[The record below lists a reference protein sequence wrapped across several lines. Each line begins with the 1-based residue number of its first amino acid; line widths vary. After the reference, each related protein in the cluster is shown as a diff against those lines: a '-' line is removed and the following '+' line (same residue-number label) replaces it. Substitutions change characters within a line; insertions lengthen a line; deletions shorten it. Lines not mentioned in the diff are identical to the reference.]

1 MSAAEPLSAPRSV
14 HPGWLLAFRPRRAMR
29 EILERGGRQ
38 PIAILVIAAFLA
50 TAIGEGEVE
59 TLRRAAGETGWGLTL
74 LFATGI
80 MLAVC
85 AVGLGLFYGFAWFA
99 THTGRLLDG
108 SGSFRDVLA
117 ALAWGLTPAIW
128 ALLFR
133 IPAMILWPS
142 ASSVVYE
149 PSNDSGIRIGDGAFT
164 IRGTEVADAPWWQVA
179 LLTGL
184 EIAVFVWFLVVAS
197 RTLGEAQ
204 KISPWKALANLV
216 LALILPAAAMIV
228 AIVAAAIAKG

>member
-1 MSAAEPLSAPRSV
+1 MQ
-14 HPGWLLAFRPRRAMR
+14 

-38 PIAILVIAAFLA
+38 PVAILVIAALLA
-50 TAIGEGEVE
+50 TAIGGGEIE
-59 TLRRAAGETGWGLTL
+59 TLRAAAGETGWALAI
-74 LFATGI
+74 LFAAGVV
-80 MLAVC
+80 LAFC
-85 AVGLGLFYGFAWFA
+85 AICLGLFYGFAWFT

-108 SGSFRDVLA
+108 TGSFRDVLA
-117 ALAWGLTPAIW
+117 ALAWGLTPWIW
-128 ALLFR
+128 GLVFR
-133 IPAMILWPS
+133 IPSMILWPS

-149 PSNDSGIRIGDGAFT
+149 PNDSGIRIGNGAFT
-164 IRGTEVADAPWWQVA
+164 VRDTTPADAPWWQVA
-179 LLTGL
+179 ILTGL

-197 RTLGEAQ
+197 RTLAEAQ